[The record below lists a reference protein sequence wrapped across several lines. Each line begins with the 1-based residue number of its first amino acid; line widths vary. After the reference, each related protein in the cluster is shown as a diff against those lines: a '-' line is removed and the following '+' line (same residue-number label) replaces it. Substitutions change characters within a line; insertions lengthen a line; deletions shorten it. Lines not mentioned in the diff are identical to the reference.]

1 MNYPV
6 LIKNITA
13 GIFFMLTVLNGPA
26 AAQLMEAPSTAEIPQ
41 QSAYVEFGG
50 NALAYSLNY
59 DALFKSGW
67 GIRLGGGFY
76 PHDFLTDE
84 FRDPA
89 DDSYAFLGLAMGLY
103 AFGKSASKLELGA
116 GLLFGTIY
124 DNDRWDLPEPPG
136 ATFSIGYRYYPIES
150 KHFSFKAAFTPT
162 ITKTGLHPRLGIS
175 LGITLTPEGDIK

>member
-1 MNYPV
+1 MSAEATIRHVLVGAFFLFVAGAAPV
-6 LIKNITA
+6 L
-13 GIFFMLTVLNGPA
+13 
-26 AAQLMEAPSTAEIPQ
+26 AQRMEAPSTAEIPQ

-59 DALFKSGW
+59 DALFQSGW
-67 GIRLGGGFY
+67 GIRLGGGYY
-76 PHDFLTDE
+76 PHDFLEDE

-89 DDSYAFLGLAMGLY
+89 DDSYAFLGLVMGFY

-124 DNDRWDLPEPPG
+124 DQDRWNLPKPPG

-150 KHFSFKAAFTPT
+150 KKFSFKTAFTPT
-162 ITKTGLHPRLGIS
+162 ITSSGIHPRIGIS
-175 LGITLTPEGDIK
+175 LGITLTPEGNIK